1 MAYDVKEVPTE
12 RLLEQASRPD
22 NEEAFGTAVAEL
34 VLRYKSLVYR
44 QALWICRGNTSL
56 ADDVF
61 QETFIRLFSWLKGR
75 QGQPPI
81 HTFARLLR
89 VFTKRAAIDLVRKEQ
104 HLLPPAELEVEE
116 RWEDQLYIAEIL
128 DLLDERSKEIL
139 TLTYFDGLSAPEIAK
154 RLNLKTSH
162 VRVLRFR
169 ALELLRE
176 WRKRDEMADMVEE
189 L

>member
-1 MAYDVKEVPTE
+1 MAYDIKEVPTE
-12 RLLEQASRPD
+12 RLLEQASRPQS
-22 NEEAFGTAVAEL
+22 EEAFAAAVAEL

-44 QALWICRGNTSL
+44 QALWICNGNTSL

-61 QETFIRLFSWLKGR
+61 QETFLRLFSWLKGR
-75 QGQPPI
+75 EGKPPI

-89 VFTKRAAIDLVRKEQ
+89 VFSKRAAIDLIRKEQ
-104 HLLPPAELEVEE
+104 HQLPPPGEE
-116 RWEDQLYIAEIL
+116 IDDRWEQQLYIAEIL
-128 DLLDERSKEIL
+128 EVLDDRSREIL
-139 TLTYFDGLSAPEIAK
+139 NLTYFEGFSAPQIAQQ
-154 RLNLKTSH
+154 LNLKTSH

-176 WRKRDEMADMVEE
+176 WRKRDEMADLVEE